1 MITSDGTCKLVMPL
15 SELTMAKGGREAS
28 VSAKV
33 ASIAVRSASGM
44 PGNLATKSPRP
55 LLKFTPAASKAAP
68 CWSSTGLTKVRTAAP
83 NKMGSDTFI
92 MVAFMCNEYSA
103 PSAWMRPI
111 SSVKNASSL
120 AMDMAA
126 QSTISPSCSARPPFK
141 TVRVPS
147 SATCTM
153 SAVVAAGK
161 VTLCS
166 EPKKSPSVML
176 ATRALLSDA
185 QAPMRCGCFLAY
197 ALTAL
202 GARRSLLPS
211 RNTGF
216 TADPFTL
223 S

>member
-1 MITSDGTCKLVMPL
+1 
-15 SELTMAKGGREAS
+15 
-28 VSAKV
+28 
-33 ASIAVRSASGM
+33 
-44 PGNLATKSPRP
+44 
-55 LLKFTPAASKAAP
+55 
-68 CWSSTGLTKVRTAAP
+68 
-83 NKMGSDTFI
+83 
-92 MVAFMCNEYSA
+92 
-103 PSAWMRPI
+103 
-111 SSVKNASSL
+111 
-120 AMDMAA
+120 
-126 QSTISPSCSARPPFK
+126 
-141 TVRVPS
+141 
-147 SATCTM
+147 M

-161 VTLCS
+161 VTLFS

-211 RNTGF
+211 RKTGF